1 MEFFGIPVFYT
12 PYLQHPDPTVD
23 RRSGFL
29 APTIGTSDFLG
40 YALEV
45 PYFWAMGDT
54 TDLTIAPILSTD
66 QGIDLTGAYRHLFTD
81 GELRVAG
88 RANAAD
94 PEEGAGTIATN
105 RFRGPNA
112 AEG

>member
-29 APTIGTSDFLG
+29 APTVGTSDFLG

-54 TDLTIAPILSTD
+54 KDLTIAPILSTD
-66 QGIDLTGAYRHLFTD
+66 QGIDLTGEYRSEEHTS
-81 GELRVAG
+81 ELQSLMRISYAVFCFK
-88 RANAAD
+88 NKN
-94 PEEGAGTIATN
+94 TQSTHN
-105 RFRGPNA
+105 
-112 AEG
+112 